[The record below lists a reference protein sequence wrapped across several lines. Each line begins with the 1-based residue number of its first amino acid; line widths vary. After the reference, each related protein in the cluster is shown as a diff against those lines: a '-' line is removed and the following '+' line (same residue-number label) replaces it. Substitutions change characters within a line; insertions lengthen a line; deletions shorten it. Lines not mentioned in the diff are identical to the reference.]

1 VECGDFLRGDFGSER
16 GTGQRYDVGYSTHEG
31 SAGSTESESWGAEAA
46 RVRRNLNFAMDAVE
60 DRPAWMTGRLQSQQP
75 FCNWP
80 MSTRAHEERVL
91 PNAQDMHTMLLLRF
105 VKVVKAE

>member
-1 VECGDFLRGDFGSER
+1 
-16 GTGQRYDVGYSTHEG
+16 
-31 SAGSTESESWGAEAA
+31 
-46 RVRRNLNFAMDAVE
+46 MDAVE